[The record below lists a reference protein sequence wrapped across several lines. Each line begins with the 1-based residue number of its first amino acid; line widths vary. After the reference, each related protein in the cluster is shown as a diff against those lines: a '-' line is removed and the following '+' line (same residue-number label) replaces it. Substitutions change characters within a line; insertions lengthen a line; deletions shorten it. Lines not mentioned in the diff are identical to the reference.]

1 MRESRIGRQ
10 PGGSFLVLTRSCAD
24 LQGAIVE
31 IFGDRGDVE
40 VVVDRRKGNRA
51 MPGIPSPVPLVLPWG
66 RWRARLR
73 AAAAELPEQ
82 AA

>member
-1 MRESRIGRQ
+1 MRESR
-10 PGGSFLVLTRSCAD
+10 PGQKEEGSFLVLNRSCAD

-31 IFGDRGDVE
+31 IFGDRGGIAF
-40 VVVDRRKGNRA
+40 VVDRREGGRA
-51 MPGIPSPVPLVLPWG
+51 MPVIPSPVPLVLPRG

>member
-1 MRESRIGRQ
+1 MRESRVGRQ
-10 PGGSFLVLTRSCAD
+10 PGGAFLVLNRSCAD

-51 MPGIPSPVPLVLPWG
+51 MPGIAPPRASAWQ
-66 RWRARLR
+66 RSSWRAKLR
-73 AAAAELPEQ
+73 SVDAELPEQ
-82 AA
+82 AE

>member
-10 PGGSFLVLTRSCAD
+10 PGGTFLVLNRSCAD
-24 LQGAIVE
+24 LQGKIVE
-31 IFGDRGDVE
+31 IFGGQDNVE
-40 VVVDRRKGNRA
+40 VVVDRREGSRA